1 MPAGDLSASPN
12 PQGFHLRYTAMNSIQ
27 ILLQGAI
34 DYAGLFPP
42 ASLEM
47 RAAVRNY
54 ADYLDGSHAALLGRF
69 ILPVRRL
76 SEFEEAAAELLPRGN
91 PVYPWRLSAI
101 SSGNLIAD
109 LEEIVDFN
117 LFHAR
122 DENAGAAVVDA
133 LELKV
138 ETVTNIQRAMY
149 LIPRSLTTHFEIPI
163 AADPSALL
171 AAIAATHARAKV
183 RTGGVT
189 ADAFPALD
197 DLARFLR
204 ICAEER
210 VPFKATAGLHHPLR
224 GSYKL
229 TYEKDAI
236 TSTMHGF
243 LNLLLAAAFARFDLG
258 EADLR
263 ELLTEKSPQAFSFE
277 AEGVA
282 WRRQRLTL
290 EQLELARHQTAL
302 AFGSCSFAEP
312 IAELQALKLL

>member
-1 MPAGDLSASPN
+1 
-12 PQGFHLRYTAMNSIQ
+12 MNSIR
-27 ILLQGAI
+27 ILLDGAI

-42 ASLEM
+42 AALEM

-54 ADYLDGSHAALLGRF
+54 ADYLVGSHAALLGRF

-76 SEFEEAAAELLPRGN
+76 SEFEDAAAELLPRGN

-101 SSGNLIAD
+101 GSGNLIAD

-122 DENAGAAVVDA
+122 DENAGAAVVDT

-138 ETVTNIQRAMY
+138 ETVEDIQRAMY
-149 LIPRSLTTHFEIPI
+149 LIPRSLTTYFEIPI
-163 AADPSALL
+163 TTDPFDLIE
-171 AAIAATHARAKV
+171 AIAVAHARAKV

-189 ADAFPALD
+189 ADAFPALE

-224 GSYKL
+224 GQYKL
-229 TYEKDAI
+229 TYEKKAAVAP
-236 TSTMHGF
+236 MNGF
-243 LNLLLAAAFARFDLG
+243 LNVLLAAAFARFDLS
-258 EADLR
+258 EPDLR
-263 ELLTEKSPQAFSFE
+263 TLLAEQSPQAFSFD
-277 AEGVA
+277 AESVH
-282 WRRQRLTL
+282 WRRQRLTV
-290 EQLELARHQTAL
+290 EQVELSRRKIAL